1 MNICVTG
8 GAGFIGSHLTDRL
21 IDMGHTVLVVDNL
34 TTGCREFVNPK
45 AEFVEMDIRSQE
57 LIDLFKRFKPDYVF
71 HEAAQTMVP
80 VSMKNPRLDCDVN
93 LMGLINVLEA
103 CLVAK
108 VKKILMPS
116 SAAVY
121 GDLDTLPLTE
131 EMQGHPSSF
140 YGLTKLTTES
150 YLKLYYEAFGLPY
163 QCFRYSNVYG
173 PRQGHGGEGGVISI
187 FCEHL
192 IHGKNLTV
200 FGDGE
205 QTRDFIHVN
214 DVVEANICGLNA
226 ADKIGVYNVC
236 TETEISLNELIEV
249 FRKVCKRPFQVDYEA
264 PRAGDIKRSI
274 LSSKKIINELNFSAK
289 IDLTSGLQTTYDYF
303 ADNKTM

>member
-249 FRKVCKRPFQVDYEA
+249 FRKVCKRPLQVDYEA

-274 LSSKKIINELNFSAK
+274 LSSKKSINELNFSAK

>member
-21 IDMGHTVLVVDNL
+21 IAMGHTVLVVDNL
-34 TTGCREFVNPK
+34 STGCREFVNPN
-45 AEFVEMDIRSQE
+45 AEFVEMDIRSE
-57 LIDLFKRFKPDYVF
+57 ALIELFKRFKPDYVF

-80 VSMKNPRLDCDVN
+80 VSMKNPRFDCDVN

-103 CLVAK
+103 CLAANVQ
-108 VKKILMPS
+108 KILMPS

-131 EMQGHPSSF
+131 AMQGHPSSF

-187 FCEHL
+187 FCERL
-192 IHGKNLTV
+192 INGQDLTV

-205 QTRDFIHVN
+205 QTRDFIHVD
-214 DVVEANICGLNA
+214 DVVEANICGLQA
-226 ADKIGVYNVC
+226 TDKVGVYNVC
-236 TETEISLNELIEV
+236 TETETSLNQLIDV
-249 FRKVCKRPFQVDYEA
+249 FRKVCKRPFHVDYET

-274 LSSKKIINELNFSAK
+274 LSSKKSINELNFSAK

-303 ADNKTM
+303 DDNKMI

>member
-264 PRAGDIKRSI
+264 PRVGDIKRSI
-274 LSSKKIINELNFSAK
+274 LSSKKSINELNFSAK

>member
-21 IDMGHTVLVVDNL
+21 IEMGHTVLVVDNL

-45 AEFVEMDIRSQE
+45 AEFVEIDIRSE
-57 LIDLFKRFKPDYVF
+57 GLIDLFKRFKPDYVF

-93 LMGLINVLEA
+93 LMGLINVLEG
-103 CLVAK
+103 CLVAQ
-108 VKKILMPS
+108 VKKIFMPS

-150 YLKLYYEAFGLPY
+150 YLQLYYEAFGLPY

-192 IHGKNLTV
+192 IHGKGLTV

-205 QTRDFIHVN
+205 QTRDFIHVD
-214 DVVEANICGLNA
+214 DVVEANICGLHA
-226 ADKIGVYNVC
+226 VDKVGVYNVC
-236 TETEISLNELIEV
+236 TETEISLNKLIEV

-264 PRAGDIKRSI
+264 PRVGDIKRSI
-274 LSSKKIINELNFSAK
+274 LSSKKSIDELNFSAK

-303 ADNKTM
+303 ADNKMI

>member
-249 FRKVCKRPFQVDYEA
+249 FRKVCKRPFRVDYEA

-274 LSSKKIINELNFSAK
+274 LSSKKSINELNFSAK

>member
-192 IHGKNLTV
+192 IHGKN
-200 FGDGE
+200 
-205 QTRDFIHVN
+205 
-214 DVVEANICGLNA
+214 
-226 ADKIGVYNVC
+226 
-236 TETEISLNELIEV
+236 
-249 FRKVCKRPFQVDYEA
+249 
-264 PRAGDIKRSI
+264 
-274 LSSKKIINELNFSAK
+274 
-289 IDLTSGLQTTYDYF
+289 
-303 ADNKTM
+303 

>member
-205 QTRDFIHVN
+205 QTRDFIYVG
-214 DVVEANICGLNA
+214 DVVHAIRGLLETPSARDDVFNVANGKQTTLNQVA
-226 ADKIGVYNVC
+226 K
-236 TETEISLNELIEV
+236 ELE
-249 FRKVCKRPFQVDYEA
+249 KLTGKTLHATHKA
-264 PRAGDIKRSI
+264 PRLGDIRDSYAQTDK
-274 LSSKKIINELNFSAK
+274 LDQFDFMTHTPLAQGLAK
-289 IDLTSGLQTTYDYF
+289 YVASVQ
-303 ADNKTM
+303 